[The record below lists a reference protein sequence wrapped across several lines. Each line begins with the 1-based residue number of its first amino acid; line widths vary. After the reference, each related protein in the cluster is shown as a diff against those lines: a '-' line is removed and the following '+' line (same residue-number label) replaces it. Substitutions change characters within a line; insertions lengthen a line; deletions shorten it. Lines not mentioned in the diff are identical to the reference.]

1 MLNILQWLN
10 WAVVRQN
17 GLNQGVGQ
25 GVGSIGSMVLNAG
38 PVAKAVLIILL
49 IMSILSW
56 AIILFKYIS
65 YKRISRAADK
75 FMDAFIGG
83 KTLGD
88 AYEETRPIP
97 PSYLKA
103 IFDVGYKTA
112 TRKKG
117 AKSENESEQHFSLDI
132 VERAMR
138 KVTLVEINKLE
149 DLLSFLASTGSASP
163 FIGLFG
169 TVWGIMTAF
178 RSIGVTESASLA
190 IVAPGISEAL
200 ITTAAGLFAAIPA
213 VLAYNFFERRI
224 KVFMDDMDAFII
236 EMLNVFERSISQG
249 GGSNGN
255 K

>member
-1 MLNILQWLN
+1 MNNLISIVSLS
-10 WAVVRQN
+10 VVSQN
-17 GLNQGVGQ
+17 GT
-25 GVGSIGSMVLNAG
+25 GSIGSMILAAG

-56 AIILFKYIS
+56 AIIIFKYIS
-65 YKRISRAADK
+65 YKKVSRAADQ

-83 KTLGD
+83 KTLND
-88 AYEETRPIP
+88 AYEETRSMPA
-97 PSYLKA
+97 SYLKS

-112 TRKKG
+112 MRKRG
-117 AKSENESEQHFSLDI
+117 AKSEQDEDSPVSLDI
-132 VERAMR
+132 IERAMR
-138 KVTLVEINKLE
+138 KVTLVEVNKLE

-178 RSIGVTESASLA
+178 RSIGITESASLA

-200 ITTAAGLFAAIPA
+200 ITTAMGLFAAIPA
-213 VLAYNFFERRI
+213 VLAYNYFERRI

-236 EMLNVFERSISQG
+236 EMLNMFERYISA
-249 GGSNGN
+249 NGF
-255 K
+255 KQ